1 MKSIY
6 LKAAIAVV
14 RLIIT
19 CKLLCPKLTRSVRET
34 NIFGPSQS
42 LSQCVRQ
49 KYTFFKTKVIEAN
62 SFQLILRFVYKLCT
76 LHSDDVLEYKNK
88 SKLCI
93 QYYRAESPI
102 LFYLGR

>member
-6 LKAAIAVV
+6 IKAAIAVV

-19 CKLLCPKLTRSVRET
+19 CKHLCSKLTRSVRET

-49 KYTFFKTKVIEAN
+49 KYTFFKTKVIAAN
-62 SFQLILRFVYKLCT
+62 LFNCSNYTALC
-76 LHSDDVLEYKNK
+76 LQIMHALFKWHFR
-88 SKLCI
+88 I
-93 QYYRAESPI
+93 QKQKQIVHTALSC
-102 LFYLGR
+102 